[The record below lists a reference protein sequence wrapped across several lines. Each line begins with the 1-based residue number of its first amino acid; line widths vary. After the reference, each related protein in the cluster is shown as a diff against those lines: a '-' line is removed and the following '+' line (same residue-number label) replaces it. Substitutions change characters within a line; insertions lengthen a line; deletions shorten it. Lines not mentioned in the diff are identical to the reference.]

1 MRKSSPDRLL
11 RCIRL
16 LSILV
21 ALVMSASAVTAQV
34 QGPDYSVVERVA
46 APRGENWP
54 AYSETAAR
62 NGAQSTADYV
72 SKLDGRLAT
81 GKTRTSRAPAGPR
94 GADLELG
101 GFGVFLVVVVLIA
114 ALLLWLKFGGSG
126 VLLAR
131 APVET
136 AKGQDAPAGWNIESR
151 DTAGTTQDLL
161 DRLAA
166 MQDRSAALVLL
177 LRHCLLAAATA
188 TGTRFARSDTERRA
202 FRRLPDRWSHHG
214 GLETI
219 LRRTEL
225 AHYGGR
231 PVAEDAFQNALAA
244 GRVIL
249 DAGKMRAPSNV

>member
-72 SKLDGRLAT
+72 SKLVGRLAT
-81 GKTRTSRAPAGPR
+81 GKARTSRVPVGP
-94 GADLELG
+94 GTIDLNLG
-101 GFGVFLVVVVLIA
+101 GFGVFLVVVVLA
-114 ALLLWLKFGGSG
+114 TALLLWLKFGGSG
-126 VLLAR
+126 VLLDR
-131 APVET
+131 APSE
-136 AKGQDAPAGWNIESR
+136 DARRQEAPESWNIGPR
-151 DTAGTTQDLL
+151 DNLGTTQDLL

-166 MQDRSAALVLL
+166 MPDRGAALVFL

-202 FRRLPDRWSHHG
+202 FRRLPDHWSHHG

-231 PVAEDAFQNALAA
+231 PVAEDAFQNALSA
-244 GRVIL
+244 GRAIL
-249 DAGKMRAPSNV
+249 DAGKVRAASHV

>member
-1 MRKSSPDRLL
+1 MRKSSPDQLL
-11 RCIRL
+11 RCISL
-16 LSILV
+16 LSFLV
-21 ALVMSASAVTAQV
+21 ALVMSASAATAQG
-34 QGPDYSVVERVA
+34 QGPDYAVVERVA
-46 APRGENWP
+46 APRSEGWN
-54 AYSETAAR
+54 AYRETATR
-62 NGAQSTADYV
+62 NGAQSAADYV
-72 SKLDGRLAT
+72 SKLEGRLAT
-81 GKTRTSRAPAGPR
+81 GKARASRAPA
-94 GADLELG
+94 DLGGGDLNLG

-131 APVET
+131 APGES
-136 AKGQDAPAGWNIESR
+136 AERQDAPAGWNIEPR
-151 DTAGTTQDLL
+151 DNAGTTQDLL

-231 PVAEDAFQNALAA
+231 PVAEDVFQNALAA

-249 DAGKMRAPSNV
+249 DAGKMRAPSHV